1 MKVIY
6 CGQFTDSSGY
16 GSAARSYL
24 KAVDSVINKNLSLK
38 IHNVAFEGSSKISV
52 DQNDLIK
59 KYSFSS
65 YQELDDYTKD
75 NDHIVIWH
83 LPAPSLLVHKQ
94 RHKKI
99 FPITEKIIRSA
110 KRLINL
116 AAWEYNTIPLEWKKV
131 YKEYNFD
138 SIIVPSQWN
147 YDIFSEACPNMD
159 CHLVPHVIEDNSKE
173 AQCCLLYT
181 SDAAAIYSV

>member
-38 IHNVAFEGSSKISV
+38 IRNVAFEGSSKISV

-99 FPITEKIIRSA
+99 FPITEKM
-110 KRLINL
+110 
-116 AAWEYNTIPLEWKKV
+116 
-131 YKEYNFD
+131 KED
-138 SIIVPSQWN
+138 
-147 YDIFSEACPNMD
+147 
-159 CHLVPHVIEDNSKE
+159 
-173 AQCCLLYT
+173 
-181 SDAAAIYSV
+181 